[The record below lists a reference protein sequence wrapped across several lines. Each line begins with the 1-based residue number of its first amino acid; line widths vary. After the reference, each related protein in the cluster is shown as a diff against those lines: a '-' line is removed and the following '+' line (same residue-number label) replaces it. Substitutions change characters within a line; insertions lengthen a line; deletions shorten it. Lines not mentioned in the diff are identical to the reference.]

1 MKTLTLVAII
11 LAAALLAGCSGGVS
25 LSEDS
30 WFDNNCSGNGIAN
43 AAWCKDTLHP
53 VKGPWA
59 G

>member
-1 MKTLTLVAII
+1 MKNLTLVAII
-11 LAAALLAGCSGGVS
+11 LAAALLGGCGSGVS

-30 WFDNNCSGNGIAN
+30 LFDNNCSGNGIAN
-43 AAWCKDTLHP
+43 VAWCKDTLHP